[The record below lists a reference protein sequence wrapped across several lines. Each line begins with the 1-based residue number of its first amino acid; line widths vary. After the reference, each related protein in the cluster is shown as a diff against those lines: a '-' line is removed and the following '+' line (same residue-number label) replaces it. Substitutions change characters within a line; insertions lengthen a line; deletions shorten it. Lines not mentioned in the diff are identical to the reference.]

1 MKKLIEYPDTIQE
14 KMKEIQKET
23 GQPIM
28 AQIREIL
35 VKHFKKK

>member
-1 MKKLIEYPDTIQE
+1 MKKLIEYPDSIH
-14 KMKEIQKET
+14 KKFKKVKEET

-35 VKHFKKK
+35 IKHFKK